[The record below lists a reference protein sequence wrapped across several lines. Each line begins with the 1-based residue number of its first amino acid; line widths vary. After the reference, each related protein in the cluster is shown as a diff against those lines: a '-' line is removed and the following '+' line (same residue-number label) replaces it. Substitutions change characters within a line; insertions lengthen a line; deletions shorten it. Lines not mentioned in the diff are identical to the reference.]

1 MLCLE
6 CDRLGIEGLFT
17 PTEVRLSK
25 ADGARLWR
33 AKATPA
39 FHARLDEWARR
50 MAADGYEIRS
60 EPEPGPGTMVWK
72 AVKK

>member
-1 MLCLE
+1 MRSAG
-6 CDRLGIEGLFT
+6 DRGA
-17 PTEVRLSK
+17 VHADRSRLSK